1 MRISF
6 VSNYNFPCIQGQQR
20 ARLRARARVEQ
31 GQVPGGRRPLCV
43 RWRRPQATRR
53 RRLWAQVALLCV
65 CPCVVV
71 WVWVWVWVWVL
82 CCVGVWVMCGG
93 VGRGGCVSCQLQDCC
108 CELQDYCCLRACER
122 LRLRGHGVLFF
133 IFLFAGTLLSTG
145 SLATSASGRG
155 CRGRRRRRRK
165 EGRESRASPGGR
177 LSCTEREIQK
187 ESDG

>member
-20 ARLRARARVEQ
+20 ARLWARARVEQ

-71 WVWVWVWVWVL
+71 RVWVWVWVWML
-82 CCVGVWVMCGG
+82 CCVGVWVMWGG
-93 VGRGGCVSCQLQDCC
+93 VGGGGCVSCQLQDCC
-108 CELQDYCCLRACER
+108 CELQDCCCLRACER
-122 LRLRGHGVLFF
+122 LRLRGHGVFF
-133 IFLFAGTLLSTG
+133 FYLQVLCCRLALWRPALVVGAAGEG
-145 SLATSASGRG
+145 GG
-155 CRGRRRRRRK
+155 GGGGGGRR
-165 EGRESRASPGGR
+165 EGSPGRRQVAG
-177 LSCTEREIQK
+177 SVAQK
-187 ESDG
+187 ERYRKRE